1 VTLRKRSRAR
11 ARRGFGESIVLPLAL
26 LCWVPASVAA
36 AESSLQR
43 AEAVESTLI
52 DAAAAVQAA
61 VVTLEIHGPSASM
74 EGVPSGMERFFPMDG
89 LGSGFIIDAD
99 GTLLTNHHVIDD
111 AEKIDV
117 VLHDGRQFK
126 AKVVASDPAS
136 DVGVLRIIDPPADL
150 PVVVLGDSDGLQV
163 GQFAIALGAP
173 LGYQRSVTFGHIS
186 ALHRSA
192 IGERAPGLMAPGFE
206 RLTLQDFIQVDT
218 PINPGNSG
226 GPLVDLRGRV
236 IGVNAAIMAAPGG
249 GLGFS
254 VPINLAM
261 SVARQLLTKGSV
273 SRAWLGVRMSDN
285 NPAQV
290 EAFDLPTSQGALV
303 VEVFEGSPA
312 AEAKLR
318 PDDLIVGVGARVVRS
333 SRDLVSA
340 VSTADTGEPLAIS
353 LFRKHRGTH
362 RRQVVEVILRERPAD
377 LVVEGRPP
385 QSSQRAEP
393 KGTPLADE
401 ERSVASRSG
410 KNMDRVYLLRGLG
423 IELVAAA
430 GTRRAPLAVSA
441 VAHRS
446 FAAEAGLREGD
457 VILEVG
463 GAQVATVSQ
472 LLGRLQSAER
482 PFISV
487 VIQRTGTKRY
497 LSIEVPR

>member
-1 VTLRKRSRAR
+1 
-11 ARRGFGESIVLPLAL
+11 
-26 LCWVPASVAA
+26 
-36 AESSLQR
+36 
-43 AEAVESTLI
+43 
-52 DAAAAVQAA
+52 
-61 VVTLEIHGPSASM
+61 
-74 EGVPSGMERFFPMDG
+74 
-89 LGSGFIIDAD
+89 
-99 GTLLTNHHVIDD
+99 
-111 AEKIDV
+111 
-117 VLHDGRQFK
+117 
-126 AKVVASDPAS
+126 
-136 DVGVLRIIDPPADL
+136 
-150 PVVVLGDSDGLQV
+150 
-163 GQFAIALGAP
+163 
-173 LGYQRSVTFGHIS
+173 
-186 ALHRSA
+186 
-192 IGERAPGLMAPGFE
+192 
-206 RLTLQDFIQVDT
+206 
-218 PINPGNSG
+218 
-226 GPLVDLRGRV
+226 
-236 IGVNAAIMAAPGG
+236 MAAPGG

-410 KNMDRVYLLRGLG
+410 KNKDRVYLLRGLG